1 MSALANVARRA
12 ASSAATTTLAR
23 ALASARVATSTASA
37 AWTSSARAFGTSA
50 MGGRALGAPA
60 RARAARAALAA
71 TTALAATASRTNAM
85 RTRARAYA
93 RKVVVGAGGK
103 TKTKIKPWSSYKGR
117 FQVTGSG
124 KKILRKRKGKRHC
137 AFAKTPK
144 QRMHLRSTTLVHASL
159 VQNMR
164 KLGFKMR

>member
-12 ASSAATTTLAR
+12 ASSATATTLAR
-23 ALASARVATSTASA
+23 AFSRARAAPSTASVA
-37 AWTSSARAFGTSA
+37 SMASARAFGTSA
-50 MGGRALGAPA
+50 VGGRALGAPA
-60 RARAARAALAA
+60 RARAALTA
-71 TTALAATASRTNAM
+71 TTTASWTNAIV
-85 RTRARAYA
+85 TCARAYA

-144 QRMHLRSTTLVHASL
+144 QRMRLRSTTLVHASL

-164 KLGFKMR
+164 KLGFKLR

>member
-12 ASSAATTTLAR
+12 ASSATATTLAR
-23 ALASARVATSTASA
+23 AFSLARAAPSTASVA
-37 AWTSSARAFGTSA
+37 SMASARAFGTSA
-50 MGGRALGAPA
+50 VGGRALGAPA
-60 RARAARAALAA
+60 RARAALTA
-71 TTALAATASRTNAM
+71 TTTASWTNAVDGAAC
-85 RTRARAYA
+85 ARAYA

-144 QRMHLRSTTLVHASL
+144 QRMRLRSTTLVHASL

-164 KLGFKMR
+164 KLGFKLR

>member
-12 ASSAATTTLAR
+12 ASSAATTTLAS
-23 ALASARVATSTASA
+23 ALVSARVATSTASA

-60 RARAARAALAA
+60 RARAALAA